1 MNKMNQKLKKKCIS
15 LVLFALL
22 AAFIVPYYADAAGNG
37 AESATEASV
46 TDSAGDFSVSESS
59 GGKATEE
66 SSKEEEG
73 QIKGDVEQ
81 KDSEKSS
88 SGTENSA
95 EKATST
101 NNNAGTSAQAGADAA
116 DASKN
121 VEANA
126 QESTEEE
133 QTLTK
138 KEIKTVRKNLQLGR
152 SYGFYAYGAEKSAAQ
167 SSDSDEEEEVAVQAA
182 TEAEVLSPDVDTVL
196 SKVRSYIL
204 SKDTKPDYSSIW
216 NVIGLKRSGLY
227 VPESYTNLFYS
238 NVIAYCESKDWVLT
252 RAKYSDYSKLILAL
266 TSIGVDARDVMGHNL
281 LSYLSDYKN
290 VSRQGNNGP
299 IWALIALKSNPAYTI
314 PKDSSA
320 EQQNSEELLV
330 QKIVEMQ
337 CSDGGWTLMG
347 DTGDSDMTGMA
358 MQALASYYNK
368 EGYEN
373 VTAAIDKGLAWI
385 SKNQLSSSGGFGTM
399 GTETSES
406 VAQIIT
412 ALCGVGIDC
421 GQDSRFIKNGKW
433 PMTGLF
439 QYYMSEGGFMHVAAG
454 AGNNGGGAGGTI
466 DGMATEQG
474 LYATVAYRRLLDGD
488 TFLYDMS
495 DVDIAPG
502 TKPVVDP
509 TIDTGSSDNGNSSAT
524 TTTAKKTETKPSAT
538 KVKVIKVGLNYSKI
552 YLTKGKSKT
561 LKATVSPTNAAN
573 KSVSW
578 TSSNKKIA
586 TVSSKGK
593 VTGKKAGTV
602 TITAKAKDGSG
613 KKATCKVIV
622 SAPATATTAKKTT
635 TTTAA
640 RSQTKR
646 ITTPTTSS
654 TTNRSVSSGSSVPT
668 ASGTTKTLSSGSS
681 ASGTTAAKNATGTTA
696 KKKDTAAE
704 ATTGGWN
711 FSGDNYV
718 PDTYAADETD
728 AAEADTE
735 SDGEATS
742 SKSGTGK
749 IALYIAGGVGGLAV
763 VEALGFVIYKKRRS
777 IAGGIAGIASKF
789 RRGGDEE

>member
-1 MNKMNQKLKKKCIS
+1 MNKMYQKLKKKCIS

-22 AAFIVPYYADAAGNG
+22 AAFIVPYYAYAAGNG

-46 TDSAGDFSVSESS
+46 TDSTGDFSVSES
-59 GGKATEE
+59 E
-66 SSKEEEG
+66 SSKEKKMESSEEC
-73 QIKGDVEQ
+73 QTKEDANTEEQ
-81 KDSEKSS
+81 SFSNRENVSKENAASANESE
-88 SGTENSA
+88 
-95 EKATST
+95 
-101 NNNAGTSAQAGADAA
+101 GTSAQAGAGSTDT
-116 DASKN
+116 SEN
-121 VEANA
+121 VEANTD
-126 QESTEEE
+126 ENTEEE

-138 KEIKTVRKNLQLGR
+138 KEIKTIRKNLQLAR
-152 SYGFYAYGAEKSAAQ
+152 SYSFYAYGAEESAAQ
-167 SSDSDEEEEVAVQAA
+167 SSDSDTKEGVAVQAA
-182 TEAEVLSPDVDTVL
+182 AEADVLSPDVDTVL

-281 LSYLSDYKN
+281 LAYLSDYKN

-330 QKIVEMQ
+330 QKIVGMQ

-347 DTGDSDMTGMA
+347 DAGDSDMTGMA

-454 AGNNGGGAGGTI
+454 AGNNGGGAGGEI

-509 TIDTGSSDNGNSSAT
+509 TIDTGSSDNGSSSAT
-524 TTTAKKTETKPSAT
+524 TTTAKKTETQPSTT
-538 KVKVIKVGLNYSKI
+538 KVKVIKVSLNYSKI

-613 KKATCKVIV
+613 KKATCKVVV

-635 TTTAA
+635 TSTTAA
-640 RSQTKR
+640 TRSQTKR

-681 ASGTTAAKNATGTTA
+681 ASGTTAAKGATGTTA

-735 SDGEATS
+735 ADGEDTS
-742 SKSGTGK
+742 SKGSTGRV
-749 IALYIAGGVGGLAV
+749 ALYIAGGVGGLAV
-763 VEALGFVIYKKRRS
+763 VEALGFVVYKKRRS
-777 IAGGIAGIASKF
+777 IAGGIAGLASKF